1 MTNPLQFFDPTMPW
15 ISIKN
20 GAVAS
25 RPLAALEQRLIVQS
39 EPVTPLLSRRPR
51 ETQPGEQT
59 MRTCPVCGAS
69 LHDRKCKLFC
79 PDPSCGFFLS
89 CADFY

>member
-1 MTNPLQFFDPTMPW
+1 MTKESLFFDPTMPW
-15 ISIKN
+15 ISLKN

-25 RPLAALEQRLIVQS
+25 RPLAELEQRLIVQP
-39 EPVTPLLSRRPR
+39 EPATPLPTVRPR
-51 ETQPGEQT
+51 EIQPGEQT
-59 MRTCPVCGAS
+59 MRTCPVCGAA